1 MNKKRYTIDLPDA
14 VVEVFNEGDTW
25 EKGMGYIHDGYV
37 FIYRGKKKKSK
48 ALEPA
53 SVYLDENKNPI
64 WIDAP
69 EDIREEYSAERIIP
83 LSKEGIYEEIQE
95 KANLKEIDSRLIEE
109 SEDAFIVLDNKD
121 DDVLKSVVKN
131 MLRLK
136 QVSINAKDTTDP
148 ATANMITNMKSNLK
162 KDGAKVSINY
172 FQKWLDL
179 LEADG
184 EVVVKFTDA
193 NGDPAII
200 RRKLNE

>member
-1 MNKKRYTIDLPDA
+1 M
-14 VVEVFNEGDTW
+14 
-25 EKGMGYIHDGYV
+25 
-37 FIYRGKKKKSK
+37 
-48 ALEPA
+48 
-53 SVYLDENKNPI
+53 
-64 WIDAP
+64 
-69 EDIREEYSAERIIP
+69 
-83 LSKEGIYEEIQE
+83 
-95 KANLKEIDSRLIEE
+95 
-109 SEDAFIVLDNKD
+109 
-121 DDVLKSVVKN
+121 KSVVKN